1 MSFMF
6 VSVVSL
12 ALVSCLS
19 PAKLLKLSGFVLIS
33 PHSFCF
39 FPVYAPHFFLFS
51 KRGNSTHNTHNIYN
65 FVENQALDSQ
75 QTHNKTP
82 TRSQHLTTLPQE
94 TRKCCELLWVVVAFF
109 IKITPPLTFSS
120 SEPLVENVVNVVSVV
135 SRFCILRKNRFR
147 ITWLPIPFFLL
158 LKAPFS
164 SPQSPC
170 FVLLKVQFSTSRKP
184 CFHPLPSSQSPLQSS
199 PFSSES
205 RFVLSPPLPP
215 RIRKQRNDTKP
226 SRRSRLVWSVPKWN
240 MILSLED
247 LPNNPLNNVENSC
260 HSTT

>member
-1 MSFMF
+1 MSFMCWSF
-6 VSVVSL
+6 VFL

-82 TRSQHLTTLPQE
+82 TRSQHLTTSPQS

-109 IKITPPLTFSS
+109 VKITPPLTFSS
-120 SEPLVENVVNVVSVV
+120 SVALAGFVVNVVSVV
-135 SRFCILRKNRFR
+135 SRICILPKNAICFYLLEVLVFVLSKALF
-147 ITWLPIPFFLL
+147 LP
-158 LKAPFS
+158 
-164 SPQSPC
+164 PQSP
-170 FVLLKVQFSTSRKP
+170 VS
-184 CFHPLPSSQSPLQSS
+184 HPPIPLSSSQSPLPSS
-199 PFSSES
+199 PFSSKS
-205 RFVLSPPLPP
+205 RFRPLPSSSSSQP
-215 RIRKQRNDTKP
+215 KRTAERHEAVP
-226 SRRSRLVWSVPKWN
+226 PFLVGMVCSKMEHCLFLSVY
-240 MILSLED
+240 EG
-247 LPNNPLNNVENSC
+247 LPNNPLNKIDYSQ